1 MSLQKSVFGHSDR
14 GKESA
19 TQNERETMQI
29 RSSNKSNLSV
39 TNLTEFA
46 KLMLSLMIVCGTMSL
61 MMSGCAQS
69 DTSTTQTNSQQSA
82 SVTNAKPLVERV
94 LTQQEQNDLTPDQVY
109 KVLQEGNRRFVNGTL
124 TARDHSKLVRDAALG
139 QFPKAVILSCL
150 DSRIPVEDVFDR
162 GIGDIFIAR
171 VAGNFENTDILGS
184 MEFACK
190 VSGGKLVLV
199 LGHEHCGAV
208 KGAIDG
214 VELGNITPMLANIRT
229 AVEHF
234 KDYDGEKTS
243 GNEEFVH
250 MVAVQNVRATIED
263 IRTHSPILKQMEA
276 DGELMIKGGIY
287 DMNTGEVVFL
297 DD

>member
-1 MSLQKSVFGHSDR
+1 MSLQKSVFGHPDR

-69 DTSTTQTNSQQSA
+69 DTSTTQTNNQQSA

-109 KVLQEGNRRFVNGTL
+109 KVLQQGNRRFVNGTL

-234 KDYDGEKTS
+234 KDYVGEKTS

-250 MVAVQNVRATIED
+250 MVAEQNVRATIED

-297 DD
+297 DN